1 MKRIFVLLLALM
13 FAALPAMAD
22 SAPTGLPFTTDV
34 AEDGSLVFYF
44 EDLMF
49 RLPAEW
55 KDKVVGLPG
64 NSCFGFYHRA
74 SYEAYKAEG
83 IENGGFLFSL
93 GASVN
98 HDFAELPHF
107 EYLGFNENSCMNY
120 FFVLPSDYPAYMQ
133 DDIRAE
139 YDAMYAQMDEVIDS
153 VVIYGTETE
162 AQTEPVPQAEP
173 APQTEPQVEQ
183 GQGNKHK

>member
-13 FAALPAMAD
+13 FAALPALAD
-22 SAPTGLPFTTDV
+22 TAPTGLAFTTDV

-44 EDLMF
+44 DDLEM
-49 RLPAEW
+49 RLPPEW
-55 KDKVVGLPG
+55 SDKVVGLPG
-64 NSCFGFYHRA
+64 DSCFGFYHRA

-83 IENGGFLFSL
+83 LEGGGFLFSL

-98 HDFAELPHF
+98 HDFADLPSF
-107 EYLGFNENSCMNY
+107 RYLGFCENSCMNY

-139 YDAMYAQMDEVIDS
+139 YDAMYAQIDQIADS
-153 VVIYGTETE
+153 VVIYGEE
-162 AQTEPVPQAEP
+162 ES
-173 APQTEPQVEQ
+173 APQTQPAPPLDAQPETEPSA
-183 GQGNKHK
+183 GQGNKHL

>member
-13 FAALPAMAD
+13 LAALPAMAE
-22 SAPTGLPFTTDV
+22 SAPAGLPYTTDV

-44 EDLMF
+44 EDLSF
-49 RLPAEW
+49 RLPADW
-55 KDKVVGLPG
+55 SDKVVGLPDEG
-64 NSCFGFYHRA
+64 GFSFYHRA
-74 SYEAYKAEG
+74 SYEAYEAEG
-83 IENGGFLFSL
+83 LENGGFLFSL

-107 EYLGFNENSCMNY
+107 EYLGFSENSCMNY

-139 YDAMYAQMDEVIDS
+139 YDAMYAQIEEIVDS
-153 VVIYGTETE
+153 VVIYGEDAE
-162 AQTEPVPQAEP
+162 AEP
-173 APQTEPQVEQ
+173 AP
-183 GQGNKHK
+183 